1 MINLIPNEEKKK
13 KVKDFY
19 FRLTII
25 FFEVLAFSIMVAS
38 VALVPSYFMSSVKK
52 NLINTMLESQK
63 NEPTPLFDQETIA
76 LVDDIEKKL
85 KLIEDTSENK
95 YSVSLQVINQI
106 LLSKMSDIKINEIT
120 YDVNVDGKIIS
131 IKGTAPN
138 RDRLLAFRRA
148 LEDNVSFKK
157 VNLPISN
164 FIKGS
169 NIRFSLTLIP
179 S

>member
-38 VALVPSYFMSSVKK
+38 VALLPSYFMSSVKK

-63 NEPTPLFDQETIA
+63 NEPTPLFDQEIA
-76 LVDDIEKKL
+76 LLVGDIEKKL
-85 KLIEDTSENK
+85 KLIEDTAENK
-95 YSVSLQVINQI
+95 YSVSEQVINQI
-106 LLSKMSDIKINEIT
+106 LLSKMSDIKITEIT

>member
-1 MINLIPNEEKKK
+1 
-13 KVKDFY
+13 
-19 FRLTII
+19 
-25 FFEVLAFSIMVAS
+25 
-38 VALVPSYFMSSVKK
+38 
-52 NLINTMLESQK
+52 MLESQK
-63 NEPTPLFDQETIA
+63 KEPTPLFDQETVA
-76 LVDDIEKKL
+76 MVSEIEKKL
-85 KLIEDTSENK
+85 QLIEDTSRDK

-106 LLSKMSDIKINEIT
+106 LLSKMSDIKITEIT
-120 YDVNVDGKIIS
+120 YDVNTEGKLIS
-131 IKGTAPN
+131 IKGTAPS

-148 LEDNVSFKK
+148 LEDNTSFKK